1 MSKLRIFYIF
11 SLVILGVLVAVTVF
25 QPTASGATYSR
36 VQGEQLLEKDDQW
49 IIEFHILN
57 NEGQDTNYKIN
68 VLADGDNLS
77 TDAITI
83 RSGRVFKYIV
93 HIYKDNLDKGE
104 VSLVIYKGSET
115 TPFEYI
121 TYYLK

>member
-11 SLVILGVLVAVTVF
+11 SLVILGVLVAATLL
-25 QPTASGATYSR
+25 QPTASGATYSQ

-57 NEGQDTNYKIN
+57 NEGQDTNYTIN
-68 VLADGDNLS
+68 VIADSDDLS
-77 TDAITI
+77 TDVITI
-83 RSGRVFKYIV
+83 RSGKVFKYIV